1 MKTILAAFTLAM
13 NNLREK
19 ANLALKDKPP
29 VDQFEAAREVSY
41 AFNTL
46 QFAHDEVER
55 MLKQVDEMEK
65 KLEPEIAAA
74 ASKLIADKV
83 AAGEL
88 LEKSIVDAAV
98 AAAETR
104 GRDLAAAEFAKEK
117 KEIEEIAARRQEL
130 AGKHGEKIAAA
141 LKDDALKGDAF
152 AATSAELDRRIVTLK
167 DHGVTLEK
175 NADTVAQVACGHAFD
190 DTGKAAFDSGISIM
204 QSLSG
209 SAPARKPGSG
219 QPPAQGAAE
228 RAAAS
233 KEEES
238 KPSFIG
244 AF

>member
-29 VDQFEAAREVSY
+29 LDQFEAAREVSY

-46 QFAHDEVER
+46 EYAKDEMNR
-55 MLKQVDEMEK
+55 MLKQVEEMEQR
-65 KLEPEIAAA
+65 LEPEIAAA
-74 ASKLIADKV
+74 AAKLLTDKV

-88 LEKSIVDAAV
+88 VEKSIADAAV

-104 GRDLAAAEFAKEK
+104 GRDAAAAEFAQEK
-117 KEIEEIAARRQEL
+117 KDMQEVAARRQEL
-130 AGKHGEKIAAA
+130 ASKHGEKIAAA
-141 LKDDALKGDAF
+141 LKDEALKGDAF
-152 AATSAELDRRIVTLK
+152 AATSAELDRRIITLK
-167 DHGVTLEK
+167 DHGVTVEK

-209 SAPARKPGSG
+209 GAPARKPGSG

-228 RAAAS
+228 KGAAS

-238 KPSFIG
+238 KPCFTG